1 MTVSATHTKN
11 LYLADSVTRNWPYTF
26 SLNHEDHVSIFVSS
40 PEGEV
45 KQIHSGYRV
54 DMLKKVIC
62 YPVAGGPL
70 THGWKIALLR
80 KTPLTQEMD
89 LVNNGGFFPETIEKA
104 FDRAVLVEQEFRE
117 EMDRS
122 VRVPET
128 EADPK
133 GFVNDLLGAK
143 WLAQVS
149 AQEAK
154 SARDRAENAAEEAAA
169 QTIRSS
175 EEADRSDRAAML
187 AESYADQAAVGGIRV
202 LNGKTGSAV
211 TLTYED
217 IDAAS
222 KDHRHENSSTMK
234 DGFLSSKDKSKL
246 DWIPAT
252 GEYDEGKVLV
262 ARGDDKGYEWVYMSG
277 VPIGTVIA
285 WSGTK
290 VPVGYLECAGQILS
304 KNTYPDLFSVLGNL
318 YDGTAQ
324 LDSYQFKLPDYRG
337 EFLRGWDHGRGIDQ
351 NRDMGS
357 KQGDAIRNIK
367 STITGIPHGATTGL
381 NTSGAVTASSSGLY
395 GNATGGGD
403 THIITFDSSLV
414 VPTANENRPRNI
426 TVMYC
431 IKAFDGQTT
440 PGMVDSTSAL
450 QELSEKVNRVE
461 FTSELTE
468 NGWSKLP
475 NGLIMQWGKIAKP
488 AAEVSIRFPRP
499 FSTACLSVQ
508 QTAEW
513 TSGIA
518 YYNHI
523 KAGSITKIGF
533 TIIGTSQATT
543 YYHHWFAIGF

>member
-11 LYLADSVTRNWPYTF
+11 LYLADGITRNWPYTF

-40 PEGEV
+40 PEGQV
-45 KQIHSGYRV
+45 DQIHSGYRV

-62 YPVAGGPL
+62 YPVAGSPL
-70 THGWKIALLR
+70 VTGWKIALLR
-80 KTPLTQEMD
+80 KTPLVQEMD

-128 EADPK
+128 EANPTD
-133 GFVNDLLGAK
+133 FVNDLLGAK
-143 WLAQVS
+143 WLAQES
-149 AQEAK
+149 AKEAK
-154 SARDRAENAAEEAAA
+154 SARDQAGNAALAAA
-169 QTIRSS
+169 EHTNRSS
-175 EEADRSDRAAML
+175 QEADRADSAATL
-187 AESYADQAAVGGIRV
+187 AESYAEQAAVGGIRV
-202 LNGKTGSAV
+202 INGKTGSTV

-217 IDAAS
+217 VNAARQE
-222 KDHRHENSSTMK
+222 HRHENSSILQ
-234 DGFLSSKDKSKL
+234 DGFLSSEDKKKL

-262 ARGDDKGYEWVYMSG
+262 SRGENEGYEWVYMSG
-277 VPIGTVIA
+277 VPVGTVIA
-285 WSGTK
+285 WSG
-290 VPVGYLECAGQILS
+290 VRAPVGYLECAGQILS
-304 KNTYPDLFSVLGNL
+304 QNTYPDLFAVLGHI

-337 EFLRGWDHGRGIDQ
+337 EFLRGWDHGRSVDQ

-357 KQGDAIRNIK
+357 KQGDAIRNI
-367 STITGIPHGATTGL
+367 TGTTAWYNSLLGFSFEGAFYDAGTATTADSNNGSTPAKKIGL
-381 NTSGAVTASSSGLY
+381 DASK
-395 GNATGGGD
+395 
-403 THIITFDSSLV
+403 V

-426 TVMYC
+426 AVMYC
-431 IKAFDGQTT
+431 IKAFDGQTN
-440 PGMVDSTSAL
+440 PGLVEGSSAL

-461 FTSELTE
+461 FANQLTE
-468 NGWSKLP
+468 NGWSQLP
-475 NGLIMQWGKIAKP
+475 NGLIMQWGKVAKS
-488 AAEVSIRFPRP
+488 AAEVSVVFPRP
-499 FSTACLSVQ
+499 FTTACLSVQ

-523 KAGSITKIGF
+523 KTGSISKTGF
-533 TIIGTSQATT
+533 TLIGTSQAAT

>member
-11 LYLADSVTRNWPYTF
+11 LYLSDGITRNWPYTF

-40 PEGEV
+40 PEGQV

-62 YPVAGGPL
+62 YPVAGSPL
-70 THGWKIALLR
+70 VTGWKIALLR

-128 EADPK
+128 EANPTD
-133 GFVNDLLGAK
+133 FVNDLLGAK
-143 WLAQVS
+143 WMAQES

-154 SARDRAENAAEEAAA
+154 SARDQAEISALAAAEH
-169 QTIRSS
+169 TNRSS
-175 EEADRSDRAAML
+175 QEADRADDAATL
-187 AESYADQAAVGGIRV
+187 AERYAEQAAVGGIRV
-202 LNGKTGSAV
+202 INGKTGSTVA
-211 TLTYED
+211 LTYED
-217 IDAAS
+217 INAAS
-222 KDHRHENSSTMK
+222 QEHRHENSNILQ
-234 DGFLSSKDKSKL
+234 DGFLSSEDKKKL

-262 ARGDDKGYEWVYMSG
+262 SRGEDRGYEWIYMSG
-277 VPIGTVIA
+277 VPVGTIIA

-290 VPVGYLECAGQILS
+290 APVGYLECAGQILS
-304 KNTYPDLFSVLGNL
+304 QNTYPDLFAILGHL

-351 NRDMGS
+351 NRDMGTR
-357 KQGDAIRNIK
+357 QGDAIRNI
-367 STITGIPHGATTGL
+367 TGTTAWYNSLLGFSFEGAFYDAGTATTADANNGSTPAKKIGL
-381 NTSGAVTASSSGLY
+381 DASK
-395 GNATGGGD
+395 
-403 THIITFDSSLV
+403 V

-431 IKAFDGQTT
+431 IKAFDGQTN
-440 PGMVDSTSAL
+440 PGLVESSSAL

-461 FTSELTE
+461 FANQLSE

-475 NGLIMQWGKIAKP
+475 NGLIMQWGKVAKP
-488 AAEVSIRFPRP
+488 AAEVSVVFPRP
-499 FSTACLSVQ
+499 FTTACLSVQ

-523 KAGSITKIGF
+523 KTGSITKTGF
-533 TIIGTSQATT
+533 TIIGTSQAAT

>member
-1 MTVSATHTKN
+1 M
-11 LYLADSVTRNWPYTF
+11 YLSDGITRNWPYTF
-26 SLNHEDHVSIFVSS
+26 SLNHEDHVSIFASS
-40 PEGEV
+40 PEGQV

-62 YPVAGGPL
+62 YPVAGSPL
-70 THGWKIALLR
+70 VTGWKIALLR

-128 EADPK
+128 EANPID
-133 GFVNDLLGAK
+133 FVNDLLGAK
-143 WLAQVS
+143 WMAQES

-154 SARDRAENAAEEAAA
+154 SARDQAEISALAAAEH
-169 QTIRSS
+169 TNRSS
-175 EEADRSDRAAML
+175 QEADRADDAATL
-187 AESYADQAAVGGIRV
+187 AERYAEQAAVGGIRV
-202 LNGKTGSAV
+202 INGKTGSTVA
-211 TLTYED
+211 LTYED
-217 IDAAS
+217 INAAS
-222 KDHRHENSSTMK
+222 QEHRHENSSIRR
-234 DGFLSSKDKSKL
+234 DGFLSSEDKKKL

-262 ARGDDKGYEWVYMSG
+262 SRGENEGYEWVYMSG
-277 VPIGTVIA
+277 VPVGTVIA
-285 WSGTK
+285 WSGVK
-290 VPVGYLECAGQILS
+290 APVGYLECAGQILS
-304 KNTYPDLFSVLGNL
+304 AKTYPDLFAVLGHI

-324 LDSYQFKLPDYRG
+324 LDSHQFKLPDYRG
-337 EFLRGWDHGRGIDQ
+337 EFLRGWDHERGIDQ

-357 KQGDAIRNIK
+357 RQGDTIRNI
-367 STITGIPHGATTGL
+367 TGGFAAA
-381 NTSGAVTASSSGLY
+381 GAVSWQAANGPFKLAGSNAGMAISGTSQIY
-395 GNATGGGD
+395 GTIMDFN
-403 THIITFDSSLV
+403 SSLV

-440 PGMVDSTSAL
+440 PGLVESASAL

-461 FTSELTE
+461 FANQLTE

-488 AAEVSIRFPRP
+488 AAEVSIIFPRP

-523 KAGSITKIGF
+523 KTGSITKTGF
-533 TIIGTSQATT
+533 TIIGTSQAAT

>member
-1 MTVSATHTKN
+1 M
-11 LYLADSVTRNWPYTF
+11 YLSDGITRNWPYTF

-40 PEGEV
+40 PEGQV

-62 YPVAGGPL
+62 YPVVGNPL
-70 THGWKIALLR
+70 ATGWKVALLR

-128 EADPK
+128 EANPTD
-133 GFVNDLLGAK
+133 FVNDLLGAK
-143 WLAQVS
+143 WMAQES

-154 SARDRAENAAEEAAA
+154 SARDQAEISALAAAEH
-169 QTIRSS
+169 TNRSS
-175 EEADRSDRAAML
+175 QEADRADDAATL
-187 AESYADQAAVGGIRV
+187 AERYAEQAAVGGIRV
-202 LNGKTGSAV
+202 INGKTGSTVA
-211 TLTYED
+211 LTYED
-217 IDAAS
+217 INAAS
-222 KDHRHENSSTMK
+222 QEHRHENSNILQ
-234 DGFLSSKDKSKL
+234 DGFLSSEDKKKL

-262 ARGDDKGYEWVYMSG
+262 SRGEDRGYEWIYMSG
-277 VPIGTVIA
+277 VPVGTIIA

-290 VPVGYLECAGQILS
+290 APVGYLECAGQILS
-304 KNTYPDLFSVLGNL
+304 QNTYPDLFAILGHL

-351 NRDMGS
+351 NRDMGTR
-357 KQGDAIRNIK
+357 QGDAIRNI
-367 STITGIPHGATTGL
+367 TGTTAWYNSLLGFSFEGAFYDAGTATTADANNGSTPAKKIGL
-381 NTSGAVTASSSGLY
+381 DASK
-395 GNATGGGD
+395 
-403 THIITFDSSLV
+403 V

-431 IKAFDGQTT
+431 IKAFDGQTN
-440 PGMVDSTSAL
+440 PGLVESSSAL

-461 FTSELTE
+461 FANQLSE

-475 NGLIMQWGKIAKP
+475 NGLIMQWGKVAKP
-488 AAEVSIRFPRP
+488 AAEVSVVFPRP
-499 FSTACLSVQ
+499 FTTACLSVQ

-523 KAGSITKIGF
+523 KTGSITKTGF
-533 TIIGTSQATT
+533 TIIGTSQAAT

>member
-11 LYLADSVTRNWPYTF
+11 LYLSDGITRNWPYTF
-26 SLNHEDHVSIFVSS
+26 SLNHEDHVSIFASS
-40 PEGEV
+40 PEGQV

-62 YPVAGGPL
+62 YPVVGNPL
-70 THGWKIALLR
+70 ATGWKVALLR

-128 EADPK
+128 EANPTD
-133 GFVNDLLGAK
+133 FVNDLLGAK
-143 WLAQVS
+143 WMAQES

-154 SARDRAENAAEEAAA
+154 SARDQAEISALAAAEH
-169 QTIRSS
+169 TNRSS
-175 EEADRSDRAAML
+175 QEADRADDAATL
-187 AESYADQAAVGGIRV
+187 AERYAEQAAVGGIRV
-202 LNGKTGSAV
+202 INGKTGSTVA
-211 TLTYED
+211 LTYED
-217 IDAAS
+217 INAAS
-222 KDHRHENSSTMK
+222 QEHRHENSSIRR
-234 DGFLSSKDKSKL
+234 DGFLSSEDKKKL

-262 ARGDDKGYEWVYMSG
+262 SRGEDRGYEWIYMSG
-277 VPIGTVIA
+277 VPVGTIIA

-290 VPVGYLECAGQILS
+290 APVGYLECAGQILS
-304 KNTYPDLFSVLGNL
+304 QNTYPDLFAILGHL

-351 NRDMGS
+351 NRDMGTR
-357 KQGDAIRNIK
+357 QGDAIRNI
-367 STITGIPHGATTGL
+367 TGTTAWYNSLLGFSFEGAFYDAGTATTADANNGSTPAKKIGL
-381 NTSGAVTASSSGLY
+381 DASK
-395 GNATGGGD
+395 
-403 THIITFDSSLV
+403 V

-431 IKAFDGQTT
+431 IKAFDGQTN
-440 PGMVDSTSAL
+440 PGLVESSSAL

-461 FTSELTE
+461 FANQLSE

-475 NGLIMQWGKIAKP
+475 NGLIMQWGKVAKP
-488 AAEVSIRFPRP
+488 AAEVSVVFPRP
-499 FSTACLSVQ
+499 FTTACLSVQ

-523 KAGSITKIGF
+523 KTGSITKTGF
-533 TIIGTSQATT
+533 TIIGTSQAAT

>member
-11 LYLADSVTRNWPYTF
+11 LYLSDGITRNWPYTF

-40 PEGEV
+40 PEGQV

-62 YPVAGGPL
+62 YPVVGNPL
-70 THGWKIALLR
+70 ATGWKVALLR

-128 EADPK
+128 EANPTD
-133 GFVNDLLGAK
+133 FVNDLLGAK
-143 WLAQVS
+143 WMAQES

-154 SARDRAENAAEEAAA
+154 SARDQAEISALAAAEH
-169 QTIRSS
+169 TNRSS
-175 EEADRSDRAAML
+175 QEADRADDAATL
-187 AESYADQAAVGGIRV
+187 AERYAEQAAVGGIRV
-202 LNGKTGSAV
+202 INGKTGSTVA
-211 TLTYED
+211 LTYED
-217 IDAAS
+217 INAAS
-222 KDHRHENSSTMK
+222 QEHRHENSNILQ
-234 DGFLSSKDKSKL
+234 DGFLSSEDKKKL

-262 ARGDDKGYEWVYMSG
+262 SRGEDRGYEWIYMSG
-277 VPIGTVIA
+277 VPVGTIIA

-290 VPVGYLECAGQILS
+290 APVGYLECAGQILS
-304 KNTYPDLFSVLGNL
+304 QNTYPDLFAILGHL

-351 NRDMGS
+351 NRDMGTR
-357 KQGDAIRNIK
+357 QGDAIRNI
-367 STITGIPHGATTGL
+367 TGTTAWYNSLLGFSFEGAFYDAGTATTADANNGSTPAKKIGL
-381 NTSGAVTASSSGLY
+381 DASK
-395 GNATGGGD
+395 
-403 THIITFDSSLV
+403 V

-431 IKAFDGQTT
+431 IKAFDGQTN
-440 PGMVDSTSAL
+440 PGLVESSSAL

-461 FTSELTE
+461 FANQLSE

-475 NGLIMQWGKIAKP
+475 NGLIMQWGKVAKP
-488 AAEVSIRFPRP
+488 AAEVSVVFPRP
-499 FSTACLSVQ
+499 FTTACLSVQ

-523 KAGSITKIGF
+523 KTGSITKTGF
-533 TIIGTSQATT
+533 TIIGTSQAAT

>member
-11 LYLADSVTRNWPYTF
+11 LYLSDGITRNWPYTF
-26 SLNHEDHVSIFVSS
+26 SLNHEDHVSIFASS
-40 PEGEV
+40 PEGQV

-62 YPVAGGPL
+62 YPVAGSPL
-70 THGWKIALLR
+70 VTGWKIALLR

-128 EADPK
+128 EANPID
-133 GFVNDLLGAK
+133 FVNDLLGAK
-143 WLAQVS
+143 WMAQES

-154 SARDRAENAAEEAAA
+154 SARDQAEISALAAAEH
-169 QTIRSS
+169 TNRSS
-175 EEADRSDRAAML
+175 QEADRADDAATL
-187 AESYADQAAVGGIRV
+187 AERYAEQAAVGGIRV
-202 LNGKTGSAV
+202 INGKTGSTVA
-211 TLTYED
+211 LTYED
-217 IDAAS
+217 INAAS
-222 KDHRHENSSTMK
+222 QEHRHENSSIRR
-234 DGFLSSKDKSKL
+234 DGFLSSEDKKKL

-262 ARGDDKGYEWVYMSG
+262 SRGENEGYEWVYMSG
-277 VPIGTVIA
+277 VPVGTVIA
-285 WSGTK
+285 WSGVK
-290 VPVGYLECAGQILS
+290 APVGYLECAGQILS
-304 KNTYPDLFSVLGNL
+304 QNTYPDLFAILGHL

-351 NRDMGS
+351 NRDMGTR
-357 KQGDAIRNIK
+357 QGDAIRNI
-367 STITGIPHGATTGL
+367 TGTTAWYNSLLGFSFEGAFYDAGTATTADANNGSTPAKKIGL
-381 NTSGAVTASSSGLY
+381 DASK
-395 GNATGGGD
+395 
-403 THIITFDSSLV
+403 V

-431 IKAFDGQTT
+431 IKAFDGQTN
-440 PGMVDSTSAL
+440 PGLVESSSAL

-461 FTSELTE
+461 FANQLSE

-475 NGLIMQWGKIAKP
+475 NGLIMQWGKVAKP
-488 AAEVSIRFPRP
+488 AAEVSVVFPRP
-499 FSTACLSVQ
+499 FTTACLSVQ

-523 KAGSITKIGF
+523 KTGSITKTGF
-533 TIIGTSQATT
+533 TIIGTSQAAT

>member
-11 LYLADSVTRNWPYTF
+11 LYLSDGITRNWPYTF

-40 PEGEV
+40 PEGQV

-62 YPVAGGPL
+62 YPVVGNPL
-70 THGWKIALLR
+70 ATGWKVALLR

-128 EADPK
+128 EANPTD
-133 GFVNDLLGAK
+133 FVNDLLGAK
-143 WLAQVS
+143 WMAQES

-154 SARDRAENAAEEAAA
+154 SARDQAEISALAAAEH
-169 QTIRSS
+169 TNRSS
-175 EEADRSDRAAML
+175 QEADRADDAATL
-187 AESYADQAAVGGIRV
+187 AERYAEQAAVGGIRV
-202 LNGKTGSAV
+202 INGKTGSTVA
-211 TLTYED
+211 LTYED
-217 IDAAS
+217 INAAS
-222 KDHRHENSSTMK
+222 QEHRHENSNILQ
-234 DGFLSSKDKSKL
+234 DGFLSSEDKKKL

-262 ARGDDKGYEWVYMSG
+262 SRGEDRGYEWIYMSG
-277 VPIGTVIA
+277 VPVGTIIA

-290 VPVGYLECAGQILS
+290 APVGYLECAGQIFS
-304 KNTYPDLFSVLGNL
+304 QNTYPDLFAILGHL

-351 NRDMGS
+351 NRDMGTR
-357 KQGDAIRNIK
+357 QGDAIRNI
-367 STITGIPHGATTGL
+367 TGTTAWYNSLLGFSFEGAFYDAGTATTADANNGSTPAKKIGL
-381 NTSGAVTASSSGLY
+381 DASK
-395 GNATGGGD
+395 
-403 THIITFDSSLV
+403 V

-431 IKAFDGQTT
+431 IKAFDGQTN
-440 PGMVDSTSAL
+440 PGLVESSSAL

-461 FTSELTE
+461 FANQLSE

-475 NGLIMQWGKIAKP
+475 NGLIMQWGKVAKP
-488 AAEVSIRFPRP
+488 AAEVSVVFPRP
-499 FSTACLSVQ
+499 FTTACLSVQ

-523 KAGSITKIGF
+523 KTGSITKTGF
-533 TIIGTSQATT
+533 TIIGTSQAAT